1 MDDLDQR
8 GTIMETEVIKWI
20 LLAVFGGVSW
30 FMKRTIDQNDREV
43 QNLKQTVQ
51 QIKEQY
57 LHKDDFKEFKT
68 ELRGMFE
75 ELRLDIRNLQKH
87 Q

>member
-1 MDDLDQR
+1 
-8 GTIMETEVIKWI
+8 MEREVVQWLIF
-20 LLAVFGGVSW
+20 AAFAGVSW
-30 FMKRTIDQNDREV
+30 FMKRTIDQSDREV

>member
-1 MDDLDQR
+1 MWDAK
-8 GTIMETEVIKWI
+8 MEAEVIKWAI
-20 LLAVFGGVSW
+20 LAALGGVSW
-30 FMKRTIDQNDREV
+30 LMKRTIDQNDQEV
-43 QNLKQTVQ
+43 KNLKQTVQ

-75 ELRLDIRNLQKH
+75 ELRTDIRSLQKH